1 VDVPLPGMPR
11 RRADILFMSARVAVL
26 VDGCFWHGC
35 PQHGVLPRANREWWR
50 RKIQAT
56 RARDAETD
64 RFLEAQG
71 FLVFRVWEHD
81 DPVAIAERIERAVRS
96 RRLKGQVS
104 DARHTDTA

>member
-1 VDVPLPGMPR
+1 MDVPLPGMPR
-11 RRADILFMSARVAVL
+11 RRADILFKSAKVAVL

-35 PQHGVLPRANREWWR
+35 PQHGGVPYANREWWR

-56 RARDAETD
+56 RTRDAETD

-81 DPVAIAERIERAVRS
+81 DPVAIAECVERAIRS
-96 RRLKGQVS
+96 RGLKLQVS
-104 DARHTDTA
+104 DTRRTDTA